1 MKTFSAALA
10 ALLAVSA
17 VAAATAQAVTPK
29 TGKWKVTLDGVPVPP
44 GGTAGGFKVSEK
56 KGKLYVSNFLSPEY
70 YVKCTGQQ
78 AALVERNPGFP
89 TTWGTS
95 NAKKLSAGAGFKG
108 RFPFKSGK
116 TTRADSYTGKF
127 TSRKKA
133 SGTVRTTIKGDPL
146 RACDSGALK
155 WKATR

>member
-1 MKTFSAALA
+1 MKTLPAALA

-17 VAAATAQAVTPK
+17 VTASAAQAVTPK

-44 GGTAGGFKVSEK
+44 GGSAGGFKVSEK

-78 AALVERNPGFP
+78 AGPTERSPGFP

-95 NAKKLSAGAGFKG
+95 NAKKLGRSASFKG

-116 TTRADSYTGKF
+116 TTRTDSYTGTF
-127 TSRKKA
+127 TSKKKA

-146 RACDSGALK
+146 RTCDSGALK
-155 WKATR
+155 WKASR